1 MHFSTMEAWPEGFV
15 GPLIL
20 WVPAT
25 ERVEPPATEAV
36 KPPALFCSYLGHLFP
51 PPFFVL
57 TFFKKKKK
65 MCLQTKL
72 SPKQTNSDLGSMW
85 PSEIPGALLC
95 KTLGRGPL
103 SLLSCP

>member
-1 MHFSTMEAWPEGFV
+1 MHFSTMEAWPEGFA

-65 MCLQTKL
+65 KCVCRLNLAQN
-72 SPKQTNSDLGSMW
+72 KQTL
-85 PSEIPGALLC
+85 I
-95 KTLGRGPL
+95 
-103 SLLSCP
+103 